1 MMADALFALALL
13 LILPTVQ
20 YGPRALLQS
29 LAAMAACAVCDI
41 LYGLVFR
48 HAFGSGDPSALVTG
62 LTVSLLLPV
71 NTPYWL
77 GALAGAFAILIAKAP
92 FGSTGRNLF
101 NPAAAGVAAKTPDPT
116 DAGQVRE
123 DKARIVYD
131 AEKRNALETDK
142 SGKRQ
147 EKKEEK
153 LPVYDPA
160 KDKGPDEGI
169 PIAETKFTFSEP
181 LIVRPKTDTIVIH
194 HVGVPAGDT
203 TAAAIHKAHLANGW
217 AGIGYHYVIRT
228 DGTIERGRPLATVG
242 AHAQGHNFDTV
253 GINVTGNFDVEKPT
267 AAQLKALEN
276 LLASLCSIYGIE
288 PGAATICG
296 HRDFNATDCPGKNL
310 YALLPQIRQDVKVKL
325 AEDELKDFDIRS
337 FLQRH
342 SKAK

>member
-1 MMADALFALALL
+1 MFVKQVLCAALCIAW
-13 LILPTVQ
+13 
-20 YGPRALLQS
+20 
-29 LAAMAACAVCDI
+29 AMAAV
-41 LYGLVFR
+41 
-48 HAFGSGDPSALVTG
+48 
-62 LTVSLLLPV
+62 
-71 NTPYWL
+71 
-77 GALAGAFAILIAKAP
+77 
-92 FGSTGRNLF
+92 
-101 NPAAAGVAAKTPDPT
+101 AGVAAKQPDP
-116 DAGQVRE
+116 DSAGQAR
-123 DKARIVYD
+123 DNKAEIVYA
-131 AEKRNALETDK
+131 AEKRNALEADK
-142 SGKRQ
+142 SGKGQ
-147 EKKEEK
+147 EKNEEA

-169 PIAETKFTFSEP
+169 PITETKFTFSEP

-203 TAAAIHKAHLANGW
+203 TAAAIHRAHLANGW
-217 AGIGYHYVIRT
+217 AGIGYHYVIRK

-253 GINVTGNFDVEKPT
+253 GVNVTGNFDVEKPT

-276 LLASLCSIYGIE
+276 LLASLCAIYGIE

>member
-1 MMADALFALALL
+1 MFVKQVLCAAVCMAW
-13 LILPTVQ
+13 
-20 YGPRALLQS
+20 
-29 LAAMAACAVCDI
+29 AMA
-41 LYGLVFR
+41 
-48 HAFGSGDPSALVTG
+48 
-62 LTVSLLLPV
+62 
-71 NTPYWL
+71 
-77 GALAGAFAILIAKAP
+77 
-92 FGSTGRNLF
+92 
-101 NPAAAGVAAKTPDPT
+101 AAAGVAAKTPDPT

-131 AEKRNALETDK
+131 AEKRNALERDK

-153 LPVYDPA
+153 MPVYDPA

-217 AGIGYHYVIRT
+217 AGIGYHYVIRK